1 MKDRETANR
10 MHTNTWLRVSEV
22 REMLAQ
28 GVGVLDHRTIKVV
41 QVKHRTDY
49 GEITRAAVVNVFK
62 PQAEPVVRHRYR
74 IA

>member
-10 MHTNTWLRVSEV
+10 MHTNTWLRVSGV

-28 GVGVLDHRTIKVV
+28 DVSILDHRTIKVV

-49 GEITRAAVVNVFK
+49 GEITE
-62 PQAEPVVRHRYR
+62 PQLSTCSSLKRNL
-74 IA
+74 